1 MQYINDWVMLGLA
14 LGLLCGGLVAASKLG
29 SLAACFLTASAWL
42 GFRMAD
48 RLWKIA
54 VVELRAADAR
64 LDLAFWIPITYGALF
79 LILFVPML
87 LGLAWLRP
95 KKDFELPGVIEHLVA
110 ACGGM
115 ATAFLLLLAFT
126 QAQVMHPLAPERIPN
141 TLLAVRPLLSAL
153 GQKRVAPTAPPTG
166 TPADKPTQALV
177 APGLR

>member
-1 MQYINDWVMLGLA
+1 MRLQSLITADSL
-14 LGLLCGGLVAASKLG
+14 
-29 SLAACFLTASAWL
+29 SLAWDALLVFGWVS
-42 GFRMAD
+42 G
-48 RLWKIA
+48 A
-54 VVELRAADAR
+54 VLSNRCSGLSQAKRPWA
-64 LDLAFWIPITYGALF
+64 
-79 LILFVPML
+79 ILFVPML